1 MVWDIKVN
9 GLNMTELIVS
19 FSNNNKERNMPD
31 TGKSQVILG
40 KNDEKSGHI
49 LCFESRAIWRFHSV
63 VRVFRPTPS
72 NHGNRSL
79 Q

>member
-1 MVWDIKVN
+1 
-9 GLNMTELIVS
+9 
-19 FSNNNKERNMPD
+19 MPD